1 MDIKDIL
8 SKVDHTLLNPKATW
22 EEIKNICDDGMKYCT
37 ASVCIPPSFVK
48 RAKEYVGENLKMA
61 IIQLMLRFLKQKM
74 LLKMV
79 LMK

>member
-37 ASVCIPPSFVK
+37 ASVCIPPKSSQSDRMDSQSK
-48 RAKEYVGENLKMA
+48 A
-61 IIQLMLRFLKQKM
+61 
-74 LLKMV
+74 
-79 LMK
+79 